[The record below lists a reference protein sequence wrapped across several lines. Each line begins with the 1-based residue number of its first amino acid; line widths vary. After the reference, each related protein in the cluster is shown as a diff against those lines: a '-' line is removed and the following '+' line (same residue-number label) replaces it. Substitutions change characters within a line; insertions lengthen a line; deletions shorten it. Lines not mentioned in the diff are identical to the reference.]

1 METLSEKFKLPVT
14 RPEHIAAVC
23 DLAPVQAGDRAKLY
37 VNLAAR
43 QGGDRIDRLEKRL
56 RYAGDGV
63 FRRELVTGHAGSG
76 KSTELLRLAG
86 ELRRPKAGKSFH
98 VVYVD
103 ANERLGMW
111 NLRLP
116 QIVLAMIGALSEE
129 PRLDLKNNQATSSF
143 LAQLKK
149 IAGAIGGEFAKK
161 VDGIAGIE
169 ILGAAIKA
177 SQELSNQFRDKAA
190 AQMQELLRAASG
202 VVQEVARQL
211 STDLVFIID
220 NLEKVPEQV
229 IEGNRSLHEVLFVQ
243 ELPLLELPAHLIFTY
258 PISLNYT
265 AYELTQR
272 YPASSKTT
280 LPMVSIRESPDE
292 LERPRADDDAGIDL
306 LVECL
311 ARRIDLDRF
320 FDNRETARYLVKL
333 SGGCVR
339 DVMRFAGALPV
350 VNDQMPYDVQA
361 VDRAVADFASDYER
375 LLGGKAYV
383 PLLPAIAGTGQ
394 FTDAFTL
401 DAKREILLGLVAL
414 EYDTATWF
422 DVHPLV
428 KRTRAYR
435 AAERAGRG

>member
-23 DLAPVQAGDRAKLY
+23 DLAPVQPGDRTKLY

-86 ELRRPKAGKSFH
+86 ELRRPKGGKSFH

-129 PRLDLKNNQATSSF
+129 PRLDLKNNQAASSF
-143 LAQLKK
+143 SARLKA
-149 IAGAIGGEFAKK
+149 IAGAIGGELAKR

-169 ILGAAIKA
+169 VLGSAIRA

-190 AQMQELLRAASG
+190 AQMQELLRSASDF
-202 VVQEVARQL
+202 VAEVARQL
-211 STDLVFIID
+211 ASDVVFIID

-229 IEGNRSLHEVLFVQ
+229 IEGGRSLHEVLFVQ
-243 ELPLLELPAHLIFTY
+243 ELPLLDLPGHQIFTY
-258 PISLNYT
+258 PISLNYW

-280 LPMVSIRESPDE
+280 LPMVSVRESPDD
-292 LERPRADDDAGIDL
+292 LDRPRGDDDVGIDL

-311 ARRIDLDRF
+311 ARRIDIDQL
-320 FDNRETARYLVKL
+320 FDERETVRHLVKL

-350 VNDQMPYDVQA
+350 VNDHPPYDVQA
-361 VDRAVADFASDYER
+361 VNRAVADFTSDYER
-375 LLGGKAYV
+375 LLGGKDYV
-383 PLLPAIAGTGQ
+383 AMLPAIATTGQ
-394 FTDAFTL
+394 FTEAFGI
-401 DAKREILLGLVAL
+401 DSKREILLGLVAL